1 QLINLWNSYKSIQ
14 KEDLNQI
21 NAEYQSNL
29 ADYQFYKS
37 KIADGSFNL
46 DDYTNVLYKTDG
58 KQGGYLCNFLER
70 TTSRVFGSSKPGNA
84 TNFEVKLNKDAQ
96 TYTIREKLSSKTEVG
111 NIDKDQATI
120 FFNDRIKPI
129 LTTIINTDSIDS
141 NIAFIETLGRSYTA
155 KQVLRKLLVISRPFN
170 FINIYSDDVISD
182 LYEEFIGADHSTNL
196 EKNEALT
203 SL

>member
-1 QLINLWNSYKSIQ
+1 KKWLYNLSTNEIQPKLANQNQRLRIVGISKEEYLLIKEEMEKNNVLSEDRQEQLINLWNSYKSIQ

-141 NIAFIETLGRSYTA
+141 N
-155 KQVLRKLLVISRPFN
+155 
-170 FINIYSDDVISD
+170 
-182 LYEEFIGADHSTNL
+182 
-196 EKNEALT
+196 
-203 SL
+203 